1 MTVLVIQS
9 RLSSTRLPKKALLP
23 LGGKPVL
30 AWVFAAMKKVKADR
44 YFLATDYDSEAELRP
59 VAEENGFECFAGP
72 KDDVL
77 RRFCMLIE
85 ETKADTVVR
94 VTGDNPFLFYEAANA
109 TVARFAELK
118 CDYFTYS
125 GLPHGSGVEIFNAH
139 SLLKAEELTQDP
151 YDHEHVGP
159 ALYNHKDV
167 FNAVFEPAPQEWAFP
182 YLRTTVDTA
191 EDYRRAQFIAE
202 NVESP
207 ADAEKIIKF
216 AENSQRKVLLV
227 PSVKKGHGTGHLR
240 RCISLMKDVLSDLY
254 IAENADLPGLDDFL
268 KDIPPY
274 ALKKGFDSIEQ
285 GGYSLIVT
293 DAFSLEKDEIKRYSS
308 IAPLVSIDEGSLYTE
323 YCDYVLDI
331 IPAFQYKRKPNM
343 TYSGFIPLPEKRR
356 SAEPK
361 TIEKVLVAVGG
372 EDPAGL
378 TIPVAKAFA
387 ENGCNVTALVAN
399 RENAEPIR
407 GVRYIEFSPNL
418 RERLYTYDLV
428 VTHYGFTAF
437 EAVAAKCAVLL
448 LGTSQLHIDLAR
460 NFGFTVLLKN
470 ELNSEKTKK
479 LLQNVQKLFPKSKE
493 MVALRDCEGRSLA
506 DFINHLASGEKISC
520 PICSSC
526 SAEKSAGKTHKKA
539 PDEVVIRLENRTV
552 RKCSSCG
559 MLYLSWSVDEKK
571 QYSASYFF
579 DDYKKQYGKTYLED
593 FASIKAQGLR
603 RCSIIDR
610 IFWKNAPQISRK
622 THSVFPS
629 VLDVGC
635 AYGPFLSAAHD
646 AGWNVFG
653 TDISAEAVK
662 YVSETLKFKAFKA
675 GFPDIDTAK
684 AFETEK
690 FDALTMW
697 FVIEHFQNLVP
708 VLTKVNALLKK
719 GGIFA
724 FSTPSASGV
733 SARYKN
739 EKFLTQSPSDHF
751 SLWQPELC
759 SSILKKFGFK
769 VEKIVST
776 GQHPE
781 RFPYYEKHE
790 FKPKGFMYRL
800 LSFYSAAAALGDTF
814 EIYCV
819 KVKDLQK

>member
-9 RLSSTRLPKKALLP
+9 RLSSTRLPEKALLP
-23 LGGKPVL
+23 LRGKPVL

-44 YFLATDYDSEAELRP
+44 YFLATDYDSEARLKT

-85 ETKADTVVR
+85 QTEADTVLR
-94 VTGDNPFLFYEAANA
+94 VTGDNPFLFYEAASA
-109 TVARFAELK
+109 TISRFSELK

-125 GLPHGSGVEIFNAH
+125 GLPHGSGVEIFDAH
-139 SLLKAEELTQDP
+139 SLLKAEKLTQDP

-167 FNAVFEPAPQEWAFP
+167 FNAVFEKAPEQWFYP
-182 YLRTTVDTA
+182 QLRTTIDTA

-202 NVESP
+202 KLESP
-207 ADAEKIIKF
+207 AEAEKIIKA
-216 AENSQRKVLLV
+216 AEKSQKKILLV

-240 RCISLMKDVLSDLY
+240 RCISLMKDILADLY
-254 IAENADLPGLDDFL
+254 IPENADLPGLDELLQDVPAYAIK
-268 KDIPPY
+268 KD
-274 ALKKGFDSIEQ
+274 LESINGE
-285 GGYSLIVT
+285 YSLVVT
-293 DAFSLEKDEIKRYSS
+293 DAFSLEKDEIRQFSS
-308 IAPLVSIDEGSLYTE
+308 IAPLVSIDEGSLFTE
-323 YCDYVLDI
+323 YCDYILDI
-331 IPAFQYKRKPNM
+331 IPAFQYKRKANM
-343 TYSGFIPLPEKRR
+343 TCSGFIPLPEKRR
-356 SAEPK
+356 SSMPK

-387 ENGCNVTALVAN
+387 ENGCSVTALVAS
-399 RENAEPIR
+399 RENLEQIH

-418 RERLYTYDLV
+418 RERLYTFDLV

-437 EAVAAKCAVLL
+437 EAVAAQCAVLL

-460 NFGFTVLLKN
+460 NFGFSVLLKN
-470 ELNSEKTKK
+470 ELNTEKVKK
-479 LLQNVQKLFPKSKE
+479 LLQNLQKLFPKSKE
-493 MVALRDCEGRSLA
+493 MVALRESENQNLA
-506 DFINHLASGEKISC
+506 DFINKLASGEKIGC
-520 PICSSC
+520 PICSD
-526 SAEKSAGKTHKKA
+526 EKHKRKS

-593 FASIKAQGLR
+593 FSSIKSQGVR
-603 RCSIIDR
+603 RCGIIDGL
-610 IFWKNAPQISRK
+610 FWKQRLYSGRK
-622 THSVFPS
+622 ARTIFPS

-653 TDISAEAVK
+653 TDISEEAVE
-662 YVSETLKFKAFKA
+662 YVAETLQYKACKA
-675 GFPDIDTAK
+675 AFPDIDTAK
-684 AFETEK
+684 EFETEK

-697 FVIEHFQNLVP
+697 FVIEHFQNLAP
-708 VLTKVNALLKK
+708 VLKKVNRLLKK

-733 SARYKN
+733 SAKFN
-739 EKFLTQSPSDHF
+739 KEKFLTQSPVDHY

-759 SSILKKFGFK
+759 NSILRKFGFK

-790 FKPKGFMYRL
+790 YKTKGFMYRL
-800 LSFYSAAAALGDTF
+800 LSFYSSAAALGDTF

-819 KVKDLQK
+819 KVKDL

>member
-1 MTVLVIQS
+1 MTILVIQS
-9 RLSSTRLPKKALLP
+9 RLSSTRLPEKALLP
-23 LGGKPVL
+23 LVGKPVL

-44 YFLATDYDSEAELRP
+44 YFLATDYDSEARLKP

-85 ETKADTVVR
+85 QTEADTVLR
-94 VTGDNPFLFYEAANA
+94 VTGDNPFLFYEAASA
-109 TVARFAELK
+109 TISRFSELK

-125 GLPHGSGVEIFNAH
+125 GLPHGSGVEIFDAH
-139 SLLKAEELTQDP
+139 SLLKAEKLTQDP

-167 FNAVFEPAPQEWAFP
+167 FNAVFEQAPEQWFYP
-182 YLRTTVDTA
+182 QLRTTIDTA

-202 NVESP
+202 KLESP
-207 ADAEKIIKF
+207 AEAEKIIKA
-216 AENSQRKVLLV
+216 AEKSQKKILLV

-240 RCISLMKDVLSDLY
+240 RCISLMKDILADLY
-254 IAENADLPGLDDFL
+254 IPENADLPGLDELLQDVPAYAIK
-268 KDIPPY
+268 KD
-274 ALKKGFDSIEQ
+274 LESIN
-285 GGYSLIVT
+285 GGYSLVVT
-293 DAFSLEKDEIKRYSS
+293 DAFSLDKNEIRQFSS
-308 IAPLVSIDEGSLYTE
+308 IATLVSIDEGSLFTE
-323 YCDYVLDI
+323 YCDYILDI
-331 IPAFQYKRKPNM
+331 IPAFQYKRKANM
-343 TYSGFIPLPEKRR
+343 TCSGFIPLPEKRR
-356 SAEPK
+356 SSMPK

-387 ENGCNVTALVAN
+387 ENDCSVTALVAS
-399 RENAEPIR
+399 RENLEQIH
-407 GVRYIEFSPNL
+407 GVRYMEFSPNL
-418 RERLYTYDLV
+418 RERLYTFDLV

-437 EAVAAKCAVLL
+437 EAVAAQCAVLL
-448 LGTSQLHIDLAR
+448 LGTSPLHIDLAR
-460 NFGFTVLLKN
+460 NFGFSVLLKN
-470 ELNSEKTKK
+470 ELNTEKVKK
-479 LLQNVQKLFPKSKE
+479 LLQNIQKLFPKSKE
-493 MVALRDCEGRSLA
+493 MVALRESENQILA
-506 DFINHLASGEKISC
+506 DFINKLASGEKISC
-520 PICSSC
+520 PICS
-526 SAEKSAGKTHKKA
+526 AEKHKRKS

-593 FASIKAQGLR
+593 FSSIKSQGVR
-603 RCSIIDR
+603 RCGIIDEL
-610 IFWKNAPQISRK
+610 FWKHRLYSGRK
-622 THSVFPS
+622 ARTVFPS

-653 TDISAEAVK
+653 TDISAEAVE
-662 YVSETLKFKAFKA
+662 YVAGTLQYKASKA
-675 GFPDIDTAK
+675 AFPDIDTAK
-684 AFETEK
+684 EFETEK

-697 FVIEHFQNLVP
+697 FVIEHFQNLAP
-708 VLTKVNALLKK
+708 VLKKVNSLLKK

-733 SARYKN
+733 SAKFN
-739 EKFLTQSPSDHF
+739 KEKFLTQSPVDHY

-759 SSILKKFGFK
+759 NSILGKFGFK

-790 FKPKGFMYRL
+790 FKPEGFMYRL
-800 LSFYSAAAALGDTF
+800 LSLYSSAAALGDTF

-819 KVKDLQK
+819 KVKDL

>member
-9 RLSSTRLPKKALLP
+9 RLSSTRLPEKALLP

-44 YFLATDYDSEAELRP
+44 YFLATDYDSEARLKP

-85 ETKADTVVR
+85 QTEADTVLR
-94 VTGDNPFLFYEAANA
+94 VTGDNPFLFYEAASA
-109 TVARFAELK
+109 TISRFSELK

-139 SLLKAEELTQDP
+139 SLLKAEKLTQDP

-167 FNAVFEPAPQEWAFP
+167 FNAVFEKAPEQWFYP
-182 YLRTTVDTA
+182 QLRTTIDTA

-202 NVESP
+202 KLESP
-207 ADAEKIIKF
+207 AEAEKIIKA
-216 AENSQRKVLLV
+216 AEKSQKKILLV

-240 RCISLMKDVLSDLY
+240 RCISLMKDILADLY
-254 IAENADLPGLDDFL
+254 IPENADLPGLDELLQDVPAYAIK
-268 KDIPPY
+268 KD
-274 ALKKGFDSIEQ
+274 LESINGE
-285 GGYSLIVT
+285 YSLVVT
-293 DAFSLEKDEIKRYSS
+293 DAFSLEKDEIRLFSS
-308 IAPLVSIDEGSLYTE
+308 IAPLVSIDEGSLFTE
-323 YCDYVLDI
+323 YCDYILDI
-331 IPAFQYKRKPNM
+331 IPAFQYKRKANM
-343 TYSGFIPLPEKRR
+343 TCSGFIPLPEKRR
-356 SAEPK
+356 SSMPK

-387 ENGCNVTALVAN
+387 ENGCSVTALVAS
-399 RENAEPIR
+399 RENLEQIH

-418 RERLYTYDLV
+418 RERLYTFDLV

-437 EAVAAKCAVLL
+437 EAVAAQCAVLL

-460 NFGFTVLLKN
+460 NFGFSVLLKN
-470 ELNSEKTKK
+470 ELNTEKVKK
-479 LLQNVQKLFPKSKE
+479 LLQNLQKLFPKSKE
-493 MVALRDCEGRSLA
+493 MVALRESENQNLA
-506 DFINHLASGEKISC
+506 DFINKLASGEKIGC
-520 PICSSC
+520 PICSD
-526 SAEKSAGKTHKKA
+526 EKHKRKS

-571 QYSASYFF
+571 QYLASYFF

-593 FASIKAQGLR
+593 FSSIKSQGVR
-603 RCSIIDR
+603 RCGIIDGL
-610 IFWKNAPQISRK
+610 FWKQRLYSGRK
-622 THSVFPS
+622 ARTIFPS

-653 TDISAEAVK
+653 TDISAEAVE
-662 YVSETLKFKAFKA
+662 YVAETLQYKACKA
-675 GFPDIDTAK
+675 AFPDIDTAK
-684 AFETEK
+684 EFETEK

-697 FVIEHFQNLVP
+697 YVIEHFQNLAP
-708 VLTKVNALLKK
+708 VLKKVNRLLKK

-733 SARYKN
+733 SAKFN
-739 EKFLTQSPSDHF
+739 KEKFLTQSPVDHY

-759 SSILKKFGFK
+759 NSILRKFGFK

-790 FKPKGFMYRL
+790 YKTKGFMYRL
-800 LSFYSAAAALGDTF
+800 LSFYSSAAALGDTF

-819 KVKDLQK
+819 KVKDL

>member
-1 MTVLVIQS
+1 MTVLIVQS
-9 RLSSTRLPKKALLP
+9 RLSSTRLPEKALLP

-44 YFLATDYDSEAELRP
+44 YFLATDYDSEARLKP

-72 KDDVL
+72 RDDVL

-85 ETKADTVVR
+85 QTEADTVIR

-109 TVARFAELK
+109 TASRFAELK

-139 SLLKAEELTQDP
+139 SLLKAETLTQDP

-167 FNAVFEPAPQEWAFP
+167 FNAVFEPAPKEWAFP
-182 YLRTTVDTA
+182 QLRTTIDTA

-207 ADAEKIIKF
+207 AESEKIIQF
-216 AENSQRKVLLV
+216 AEKSQKKVLLV

-240 RCISLMKDVLSDLY
+240 RCISLMKGVLSDLY
-254 IAENADLPGLDDFL
+254 IPENADLPGLEELL
-268 KDIPPY
+268 KDVPDY
-274 ALKKGFDSIEQ
+274 ALKKDFESIKK
-285 GGYSLIVT
+285 GYSLVVT
-293 DAFSLEKDEIKRYSS
+293 DAFSLEKDEIRRFAS

-323 YCDYVLDI
+323 YCDYILDI

-356 SAEPK
+356 STEPK
-361 TIEKVLVAVGG
+361 SIEKVLVAVGG

-399 RENAEPIR
+399 RENLEQIH
-407 GVRYIEFSPNL
+407 GVRYMEFSPNL
-418 RERLYTYDLV
+418 RERLYTFDLV

-437 EAVAAKCAVLL
+437 EAVAAQCAVLL
-448 LGTSQLHIDLAR
+448 LGTSQLHVDLAR
-460 NFGFTVLLKN
+460 NFGFSVLQKN
-470 ELNSEKTKK
+470 EINSEKVKK
-479 LLQNVQKLFPKSKE
+479 ILQNVQKLFPKSKE
-493 MVALRDCEGRSLA
+493 MISLRDCESKSLA
-506 DFINHLASGEKISC
+506 DFVNKLASGEKISC
-520 PICSSC
+520 PCCSG
-526 SAEKSAGKTHKKA
+526 EKTKKN
-539 PDEVVIRLENRTV
+539 PDEVVIRLENRTI

-579 DDYKKQYGKTYLED
+579 EDYKKQYGKTYLED
-593 FASIKAQGLR
+593 FASIKSQGLR
-603 RCSIIDR
+603 RCGIIDGL
-610 IFWKNAPQISRK
+610 FWKHHLYSGRK
-622 THSVFPS
+622 SKTVFPS

-653 TDISAEAVK
+653 TDISENAVE
-662 YVSETLKFKAFKA
+662 YVAETLQYKACKA
-675 GFPDIDTAK
+675 AFPDIDTAK
-684 AFETEK
+684 EFETEK

-697 FVIEHFQNLVP
+697 YVIEHFQNLVP
-708 VLTKVNALLKK
+708 VLKKVNSLVKK

-733 SARYKN
+733 SAKFKK
-739 EKFLTQSPSDHF
+739 EKFFEQSPVDHY

-759 SSILKKFGFK
+759 SSILRKFGFK

-790 FKPKGFMYRL
+790 YKTKGFMYRL
-800 LSFYSAAAALGDTF
+800 LSFYSSAAALGDTF

-819 KVKDLQK
+819 KVKDL

>member
-1 MTVLVIQS
+1 MTVLIVQS
-9 RLSSTRLPKKALLP
+9 RLSSTRLPEKALLP

-44 YFLATDYDSEAELRP
+44 YFLATDYDSEARLKP

-72 KDDVL
+72 RDDVL

-85 ETKADTVVR
+85 QTEADTVIR

-109 TVARFAELK
+109 TASRFAELK

-139 SLLKAEELTQDP
+139 SLLKAETLTQDS

-167 FNAVFEPAPQEWAFP
+167 FNAVFEQAPEQWFYP
-182 YLRTTVDTA
+182 QLRTTIDTA

-207 ADAEKIIKF
+207 AESEKIIQF
-216 AENSQRKVLLV
+216 AEKSQKKVLLV

-240 RCISLMKDVLSDLY
+240 RCISLMKGVLSDLY
-254 IAENADLPGLDDFL
+254 IPENADLPGLEELL
-268 KDIPPY
+268 KDVPDY
-274 ALKKGFDSIEQ
+274 ALKKDFESIKE
-285 GGYSLIVT
+285 GYSLVVT
-293 DAFSLEKDEIKRYSS
+293 DAFSLEKDEIRRFAS

-323 YCDYVLDI
+323 YCDYILDI

-356 SAEPK
+356 STEPK
-361 TIEKVLVAVGG
+361 SIEKVLVAVGG

-399 RENAEPIR
+399 RENLEQIH
-407 GVRYIEFSPNL
+407 GVRYMEFSPGL
-418 RERLYTYDLV
+418 RERLYTFDLV

-437 EAVAAKCAVLL
+437 EAVAAQCAVLL
-448 LGTSQLHIDLAR
+448 LGTSQLHVDLAR
-460 NFGFTVLLKN
+460 NFGFSVLQKN
-470 ELNSEKTKK
+470 EINSEKVKK
-479 LLQNVQKLFPKSKE
+479 ILQNVQKLFPKSKE
-493 MVALRDCEGRSLA
+493 MISLRDCESKSLA
-506 DFINHLASGEKISC
+506 DFVNKLASGERISC
-520 PICSSC
+520 PCCSG
-526 SAEKSAGKTHKKA
+526 EKTKKN
-539 PDEVVIRLENRTV
+539 PDEVVIRLENRTI

-579 DDYKKQYGKTYLED
+579 EDYKKQYGKTYLED
-593 FASIKAQGLR
+593 FASIKSQGLR
-603 RCSIIDR
+603 RCGIIDEL
-610 IFWKNAPQISRK
+610 FWKHHLYSGRK
-622 THSVFPS
+622 SKTVFPS
-629 VLDVGC
+629 VFDVGC

-653 TDISAEAVK
+653 TDISENAVE
-662 YVSETLKFKAFKA
+662 YVAETLQYKACKA
-675 GFPDIDTAK
+675 AFPDIDTAK
-684 AFETEK
+684 EFETEK

-697 FVIEHFQNLVP
+697 YVIEHFQNLVP
-708 VLTKVNALLKK
+708 VLKKVNSLVKK

-733 SARYKN
+733 SAKFKK
-739 EKFLTQSPSDHF
+739 EKFFEQSPVDHY

-759 SSILKKFGFK
+759 SSILRKFGFK

-790 FKPKGFMYRL
+790 YKTKGFMYRL
-800 LSFYSAAAALGDTF
+800 LSFYSSAAALGDTF

-819 KVKDLQK
+819 KVKDL

>member
-9 RLSSTRLPKKALLP
+9 RLSSTRLPEKALLP

-44 YFLATDYDSEAELRP
+44 YFLATDYDSEARLKP

-85 ETKADTVVR
+85 QTEADTVLR
-94 VTGDNPFLFYEAANA
+94 VTGDNPFLFYEAASA
-109 TVARFAELK
+109 TISRFSELK

-139 SLLKAEELTQDP
+139 SLLKAEKLTQDP

-167 FNAVFEPAPQEWAFP
+167 FNAVFEKAPEQWFYP
-182 YLRTTVDTA
+182 QLRTTIDTA

-202 NVESP
+202 KLESP
-207 ADAEKIIKF
+207 AEAEKIIKA
-216 AENSQRKVLLV
+216 AEKSQKKILLV
-227 PSVKKGHGTGHLR
+227 PSIKKGHGTGHLR
-240 RCISLMKDVLSDLY
+240 RCISLMKDILADLY
-254 IAENADLPGLDDFL
+254 IPENADLPGLDELLQDVPAYSIK
-268 KDIPPY
+268 KD
-274 ALKKGFDSIEQ
+274 LESIN
-285 GGYSLIVT
+285 GGYSLVVT
-293 DAFSLEKDEIKRYSS
+293 DAFSLEKDEIRIFSS
-308 IAPLVSIDEGSLYTE
+308 IAPLVSIDEGSLFTE
-323 YCDYVLDI
+323 YCDYILDI
-331 IPAFQYKRKPNM
+331 IPAFQYKRKANM
-343 TYSGFIPLPEKRR
+343 TCSGFIPLPEKRR
-356 SAEPK
+356 SSMPK

-387 ENGCNVTALVAN
+387 ENGCSVTALVAS
-399 RENAEPIR
+399 RENLEQIH

-418 RERLYTYDLV
+418 RERLYTFDLV

-437 EAVAAKCAVLL
+437 EAVAAQCAVLL

-460 NFGFTVLLKN
+460 NFGFSVLLKN
-470 ELNSEKTKK
+470 ELNTEKVKK
-479 LLQNVQKLFPKSKE
+479 LLQNLQKLFPKSKE
-493 MVALRDCEGRSLA
+493 MVALRESENQNLA
-506 DFINHLASGEKISC
+506 DFINKLASGEKIGC
-520 PICSSC
+520 PICSD
-526 SAEKSAGKTHKKA
+526 EKHKRKS

-593 FASIKAQGLR
+593 FSSIKSQGVR
-603 RCSIIDR
+603 RCGIIDGL
-610 IFWKNAPQISRK
+610 FWKQRLYSARK
-622 THSVFPS
+622 ARTIFPS

-653 TDISAEAVK
+653 TDISEEAVE
-662 YVSETLKFKAFKA
+662 YVAETLQYKACKA
-675 GFPDIDTAK
+675 AFPDIDTAK
-684 AFETEK
+684 EFETEK

-697 FVIEHFQNLVP
+697 YVIEHFQNLAP
-708 VLTKVNALLKK
+708 VLKKVNSLLKK

-733 SARYKN
+733 SAKFN
-739 EKFLTQSPSDHF
+739 KEKFLTQSPVDHY

-759 SSILKKFGFK
+759 NSILRKFGFK

-790 FKPKGFMYRL
+790 YKTKGFMYRL
-800 LSFYSAAAALGDTF
+800 LSFYSSAAALGDTF

-819 KVKDLQK
+819 KVKDL